1 MGTEGLRANM
11 MLCDVLEDGD
21 EGIDGAQWYAQGD
34 AAGEPDFDPR
44 GLGVGGLDAQEGGGF
59 GGLLELAFPVIEGWD
74 RATDGLAELGDGEL
88 GIVEVGEVLLPKE
101 GFVGI
106 GLSRHGV
113 WPVSE

>member
-1 MGTEGLRANM
+1 
-11 MLCDVLEDGD
+11 
-21 EGIDGAQWYAQGD
+21 
-34 AAGEPDFDPR
+34 
-44 GLGVGGLDAQEGGGF
+44 
-59 GGLLELAFPVIEGWD
+59 
-74 RATDGLAELGDGEL
+74 L